1 MNGILVALAAGG
13 WSALCILVGYLA
25 HRLRMRRT
33 ITGLTAQIGTL
44 IADLAAIGPDAVEY
58 RAQVVVE
65 QERRYHDQVAR
76 IDDYYLGMRTVA

>member
-1 MNGILVALAAGG
+1 MNPIFVALAAAG
-13 WSALCILVGYLA
+13 WSALCILVGYLT

-58 RAQVVVE
+58 RAQVVAE
-65 QERRYHDQVAR
+65 QERRLHAQVSRIDAYYLDMRVAR
-76 IDDYYLGMRTVA
+76 